1 MAFDSLS
8 ERLQKAMKKI
18 TGRGKL
24 HESDIDD
31 MLREVRLSL
40 LEADV
45 NFKVIRKFLAAVKEK
60 ALGAKI
66 LDGLN
71 PGQQVVDIVRNELK
85 EVLGS
90 EEVELN
96 LNKNGLTVIMLV
108 GLQGAGKTTACGKI
122 ALYLRKKYKKTPLLV
137 AADVYRPAAV
147 DQLVTLAKQIGVA
160 YYEDGIKTNPRKIV
174 KEGINK
180 AIKESC
186 DTVIIDTAGRLQV
199 NEELMD
205 ELKDI
210 KEIARPHE
218 ILLTVDSMSGQDA
231 CNVAT
236 AFNEKIAFLYGWT
249 LFLVIQTGTIAAV
262 CVAFAKFFGILVPCI
277 SSENL
282 LFKIGI
288 LNEVYGNWT
297 GGVTHPYS
305 IHQFWQRFVNIV
317 FSMGGYDEFLAGAF
331 WFFRGLFV
339 ASIAFVILYCLLN
352 STKLLR
358 DRVTALPLAICLLA
372 FGFALFK
379 AGEGIRIATLFQ
391 GGYRDTMGVLFFGV
405 GVLYRQYEDRI
416 GHSLWLAAIGAA
428 IVLGGAA
435 LRCTGMILNPTI
447 RDVYTLPITGIAGW
461 IMTYNIS
468 FHLAK
473 LKNIATRFLVYCG
486 EHTLYV
492 FIWHVSAYKLVSL
505 LKIWWYDLDPRQ
517 IGCHMVI
524 HDYAATDG
532 FWILYTIVGVGLPL
546 YGYYLYSTKVRPFL
560 QSKMRRH

>member
-1 MAFDSLS
+1 MQRNNAISIAKGIAIILVVIAHAEMPGMLNRAIYLFHMPLFFITAGYFF
-8 ERLQKAMKKI
+8 KASI
-18 TGRGKL
+18 
-24 HESDIDD
+24 
-31 MLREVRLSL
+31 
-40 LEADV
+40 AD
-45 NFKVIRKFLAAVKEK
+45 
-60 ALGAKI
+60 
-66 LDGLN
+66 N
-71 PGQQVVDIVRNELK
+71 PW
-85 EVLGS
+85 
-90 EEVELN
+90 
-96 LNKNGLTVIMLV
+96 
-108 GLQGAGKTTACGKI
+108 
-122 ALYLRKKYKKTPLLV
+122 PF
-137 AADVYRPAAV
+137 
-147 DQLVTLAKQIGVA
+147 
-160 YYEDGIKTNPRKIV
+160 IV
-174 KEGINK
+174 KRFKGLYIPF
-180 AIKESC
+180 
-186 DTVIIDTAGRLQV
+186 
-199 NEELMD
+199 
-205 ELKDI
+205 LKWSLFF
-210 KEIARPHE
+210 
-218 ILLTVDSMSGQDA
+218 LL
-231 CNVAT
+231 
-236 AFNEKIAFLYGWT
+236 IH
-249 LFLVIQTGTIAAV
+249 
-262 CVAFAKFFGILVPCI
+262 
-277 SSENL
+277 NL

-358 DRVTALPLAICLLA
+358 DRATALPLAICLLA

-391 GGYRDTMGVLFFGV
+391 GGYRDTMGVLFFGI

-416 GHSLWLAAIGAA
+416 GHSLWLAAIGAG

-435 LRCTGMILNPTI
+435 LKCSGMILNPTI
-447 RDVYTLPITGIAGW
+447 RDVFTLPITGIAGW

-468 FHLAK
+468 FHLAR

-486 EHTLYV
+486 DHTLYV

-560 QSKMRRH
+560 QTKTRRH